1 MESKNKKKVNLMIGR
16 YQPMH
21 SGHYRCVE
29 TAWKEKHVPTVI
41 CMIEVPEAKVDKRHP
56 FPTDMLINLYDEWFK
71 KDPKIER
78 ILTVRTA
85 DIVKINEMLKA
96 IDKDYQ
102 IVSLTCGTDRVKD
115 YQWMYKYKEQADLP
129 EDFEIIEIKRTDEDV
144 SATKARQA
152 LLDNN
157 KEEFFKLV
165 PSISLSTRLKKDV
178 YGELR
183 EQILKVYEKS

>member
-1 MESKNKKKVNLMIGR
+1 MKQVNIMVGR
-16 YQPMH
+16 LQPMTK
-21 SGHYRCVE
+21 GHYLNIE

-41 CMIEVPEAKVDKRHP
+41 CMIEVPEDKVDKRHP
-56 FPTDMLINLYDEWFK
+56 FPTYMLNNLYSEWFK
-71 KDPKIER
+71 KDPKIDR
-78 ILTVRTA
+78 ILTVKNA

-152 LLDNN
+152 LLDDD
-157 KEEFFKLV
+157 KEAFLSMV
-165 PSISLSTRLKKDV
+165 PKISLSMRLKNDIYK
-178 YGELR
+178 ELR
-183 EQILKVYEKS
+183 DQILKVHEES